1 MSYAIK
7 ISKKKLLP
15 LRVNV
20 NVRFTHCI
28 EMFMNQKLE
37 LYVYVLKDF
46 LEEYLTFIHSY
57 YLLIFPHYL

>member
-7 ISKKKLLP
+7 ILKKLLP

-20 NVRFTHCI
+20 YVRFTHCI

-37 LYVYVLKDF
+37 LYVYVLEDTK
-46 LEEYLTFIHSY
+46 
-57 YLLIFPHYL
+57 LLPPYFPHYL

>member
-7 ISKKKLLP
+7 ILKKKLLP

-20 NVRFTHCI
+20 YVRFTHCN
-28 EMFMNQKLE
+28 EMFMNQKLK

-57 YLLIFPHYL
+57 